1 MKAKH
6 DQKYE
11 FSNERGI
18 NICIYEAIIQK
29 SLLSKCC
36 MDMICGQCE
45 HKWHDN
51 LAGKLYWYQK
61 IRLSFAQKKPKN
73 TPKKKGKPKPNK
85 IKPP

>member
-6 DQKYE
+6 DKKYE

-36 MDMICGQCE
+36 MDMICGQCK
-45 HKWHDN
+45 HKWQDN

-61 IRLSFAQKKPKN
+61 IDSLFLKKNYTKKKPTKKN
-73 TPKKKGKPKPNK
+73 PKKPQNQAK
-85 IKPP
+85 